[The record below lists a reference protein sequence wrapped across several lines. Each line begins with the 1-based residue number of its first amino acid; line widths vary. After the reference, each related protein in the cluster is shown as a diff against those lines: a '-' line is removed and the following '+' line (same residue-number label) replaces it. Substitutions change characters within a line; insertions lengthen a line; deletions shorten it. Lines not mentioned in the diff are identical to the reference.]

1 MEPVEDSPSARKCL
15 TATAGAAQ
23 WRCTRSC
30 LSLITR
36 HFLTVSLMYCLFAA
50 FFTSKTAMYNNT
62 FIYVSVHFIFDLFN
76 ELLLTISSFGLFYFG
91 LSLANKTQGPSV
103 LINRARCAWPVNR
116 LQMGFRLPRPSVQSV
131 GLQRRKRREPGN

>member
-1 MEPVEDSPSARKCL
+1 MSRHVCLKVTDASVFYADNLSLTYVLSRLILCCGVSLKMEPVEDSPSAKKCL

-50 FFTSKTAMYNNT
+50 FFTSKTVMYNNT

-76 ELLLTISSFGLFYFG
+76 EFPLTISSFGSFYFG
-91 LSLANKTQGPSV
+91 L
-103 LINRARCAWPVNR
+103 
-116 LQMGFRLPRPSVQSV
+116 
-131 GLQRRKRREPGN
+131 